1 MEQSLTQ
8 GSAYDALLSR
18 QPINRY
24 GMAEEVAQICVFLAS
39 TRASYVTG
47 EEVVVD
53 GGLLREFPLLS
64 VIRPWT
70 SESSLPDA
78 ASLHFPLFYRNPT
91 LLAIVTNDTGRIDSV

>member
-24 GMAEEVAQICVFLAS
+24 GTAEEVAQICVFLAS

-53 GGLLREFPLLS
+53 GGLLREFPLSS
-64 VIRPWT
+64 VIRLWI
-70 SESSLPDA
+70 SESSPA
-78 ASLHFPLFYRNPT
+78 
-91 LLAIVTNDTGRIDSV
+91 

>member
-24 GMAEEVAQICVFLAS
+24 GTAEEVAQICVFLAS

-53 GGLLREFPLLS
+53 GGLLREFPLPS
-64 VIRPWT
+64 VIRPWI
-70 SESSLPDA
+70 SKSSPPDDGFSSSSLVL
-78 ASLHFPLFYRNPT
+78 S
-91 LLAIVTNDTGRIDSV
+91 

>member
-8 GSAYDALLSR
+8 GSGYDALLNR

-24 GMAEEVAQICVFLAS
+24 GAAEEVAQVCVFLAS

-53 GGLLREFPLLS
+53 GGLLREFPLPS
-64 VIRPWT
+64 VIRPWVPE
-70 SESSLPDA
+70 SKAPDHSFSSSSLV
-78 ASLHFPLFYRNPT
+78 YRNPT
-91 LLAIVTNDTGRIDSV
+91 LLATITNDTGRIDSV